1 MYEKR
6 IGGEV
11 VKLLT
16 AEELYGILNQPED
29 EGSFV
34 LDLKVAR
41 EERAE
46 QILKS
51 NWMKKWVR
59 EQKTAHE
66 AGESKGSVLVLWKED
81 LNG

>member
-16 AEELYGILNQPED
+16 AEELSGYFDKPDVNGDLE
-29 EGSFV
+29 
-34 LDLKVAR
+34 LDLKAAR

-46 QILKS
+46 EVLKKH
-51 NWMKKWVR
+51 WIEKQ
-59 EQKTAHE
+59 E
-66 AGESKGSVLVLWKED
+66 
-81 LNG
+81 